1 MEAAGPWDKRICKHC
16 KGIAFW
22 LLHYNGS
29 ATCTSCGMLCKASAF
44 EGFQTSFAHGY
55 SPLNTLLQT
64 AVYTRRKRFQKYLNR
79 ASMKQSA
86 NSVPDAT
93 WKYLLQF
100 APYRGPEH
108 IMRTLKKAKL
118 KRKCYDCL
126 PLLTFHMCPTVS
138 VPRLT
143 DVDYH
148 MALEYFKVIDHAFPG
163 KGSFMSYLY
172 VLEFVL
178 IQIGREDVLPFIS
191 RIQCKARRA
200 KYATRLAA
208 IIRDALSDGTLRV

>member
-126 PLLTFHMCPTVS
+126 PLLTG
-138 VPRLT
+138 
-143 DVDYH
+143 DVDYRR
-148 MALEYFKVIDHAFPG
+148 ALEYFKVIDHAFPG